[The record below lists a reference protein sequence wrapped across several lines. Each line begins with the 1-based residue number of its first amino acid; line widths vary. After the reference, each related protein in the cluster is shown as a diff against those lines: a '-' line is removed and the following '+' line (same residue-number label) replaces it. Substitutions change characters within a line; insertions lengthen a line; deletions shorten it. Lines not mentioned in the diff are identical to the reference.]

1 MIQKSISEKER
12 QRLHKQ
18 HWDWL
23 KFIALCA
30 LAGITFGALISLWII
45 NSDLNGFGSLLA
57 RSANRVGF
65 TILLVAGF
73 ASTFGMVAMGVGI
86 TIRSQVQDRQD

>member
-57 RSANRVGF
+57 RSANRIGF

-73 ASTFGMVAMGVGI
+73 ASTFGMVAMGIGI
-86 TIRSQVQDRQD
+86 TIRSQMQDKQD